1 MFISGPWMMAAVED
15 VGGEGF
21 ADKYDVMTMP
31 EAELSASFIGGSNLA
46 VFKGTE
52 NRDAAWKFVDYLTQE
67 ETQVEWFKMSTD
79 LPSVQSAWESDEL
92 SADEQLAKFGT
103 QLETAFAPPSIQTWE
118 QIADTFD
125 SQVEQVTKTGSD
137 PAEAMAAIQQ
147 EATSIG
153 MG

>member
-1 MFISGPWMMAAVED
+1 I
-15 VGGEGF
+15 
-21 ADKYDVMTMP
+21 
-31 EAELSASFIGGSNLA
+31 SASFIGGSNLA
-46 VFKGTE
+46 VFKNSE

-67 ETQVEWFKMSTD
+67 ETQVEWFGLTTD
-79 LPSVQSAWESDEL
+79 LPSVQAAWDDESL
-92 SADEQLAKFGT
+92 SGNEMLSKFGT

-118 QIADTFD
+118 QIANAFD
-125 SQVEQVTKTGSD
+125 SQVEQVAKADLD